1 MKFVLEVTLRY
12 IVEYVVT
19 ECMCDLMCK
28 DKNGATLLH
37 SACNIGGKF
46 TNHNLA
52 TSLMNKSVTLEVK

>member
-46 TNHNLA
+46 TNHNL
-52 TSLMNKSVTLEVK
+52 LPH